1 MRRIGQ
7 DRLRRRTQGFTPLN
21 STLLETAPSLLR
33 SKVNEVWSKGAEQ
46 RAQEQGW
53 YWMAHPMVLA
63 RVNRLISG
71 DPGCDAYG
79 RLERL
84 YRERRWALPV
94 RRAVSLGCGFGNLE
108 RDLAKRGWVERIA
121 AYDLAEGAVAQA
133 RRLADEAGLSGITYA
148 VADLNT
154 LRLDPGSADAVFAH
168 SAVHHVQDLEHLY
181 FTVRAALRPR
191 GVFHLNE
198 FVGPTRFQWTDA
210 QLRLVNDFLDAL
222 PPRLRRVP
230 DGSLKGAMRRPGID
244 EMIAADPTEA
254 VRSADLVAALD
265 PFFKVVEER
274 RTGGALLHLALG
286 DIAQNFDPESAEDRA
301 ILLEL
306 FALEDRAMADGT
318 IGSDFAVVTAVP
330 RRWRRRVPRPGPAS
344 GGAPLIGPAAPRSP
358 LTRVSLSLPPV
369 RRLYDALR
377 RVDAASQAMRAEQ
390 DRLARDLARV
400 SGELAWMQAAA
411 QQALAQA
418 SAAQQRPA
426 PAPEGGAGSE
436 IDRLTAREMQSA
448 ALRHLPFLPGEIRID
463 ADGIQ
468 MEGHAGAPEGLTAN
482 MAFFVNGRRFDR
494 VEYPVLDP
502 ELAGRFS
509 EVCGMG
515 NIVRAVITEH
525 LDELRQARFWRFDAS
540 PTGRYVAAHWRKAVH
555 FMNPAFE
562 RAPMPPEPNIQR
574 VIGDTSVARFAM
586 GGATIFKNIEAYLAE
601 LGHGWADFPRILDWG
616 CGAGRVTRYM
626 LSETGCRVTGAD
638 IDPDNIA
645 WCRQAYPDGRF
656 EQVPL
661 RPPTAFEDG
670 AFDLVTGLSVMTH
683 LQERDQWL
691 WLGELRRVVRPGG
704 LAFLSVK
711 GPTQFAYNR
720 FPPHLYRLIQD
731 RGYLDLWRDGALDG
745 VIGDPEYY
753 RAAMHSRAYITERWS
768 RYFEV
773 VAIIDAIAGLQDFVV
788 LRRR

>member
-1 MRRIGQ
+1 
-7 DRLRRRTQGFTPLN
+7 LN
-21 STLLETAPSLLR
+21 STLLETAPSPLQ
-33 SKVNEVWSKGAEQ
+33 SKVNEVWSKDAEQ
-46 RAQEQGW
+46 RAEEQGW

-84 YRERRWALPV
+84 YRERRWALPIQ
-94 RRAVSLGCGFGNLE
+94 RAVSLGCGFGNLE
-108 RDLAKRGWVERIA
+108 RDLAARGLVKRIA

-133 RRLADEAGLSGITYA
+133 RRLADEAGLSGIDYA
-148 VADLNT
+148 VADLNA
-154 LRLDPGSADAVFAH
+154 LRLEPGSADAVFAH
-168 SAVHHVQDLEHLY
+168 SAVHHVRDLEHLY
-181 FTVRAALRPR
+181 DAVRAALRPR
-191 GVFHLNE
+191 GVFHLHE

-210 QLRLVNDFLDAL
+210 QLRLVNDFMDAL
-222 PPRLRRVP
+222 PPRLRRLP
-230 DGSLKGAMRRPGID
+230 DGSPKGAMRRPTVD

-254 VRSADLVAALD
+254 VRSAELVAALD

-286 DIAQNFDPESAEDRA
+286 DIAQNFDPDSAEDRA

-318 IGSDFAVVTAVP
+318 IGSDFAVLTAVP
-330 RRWRRRVPRPGPAS
+330 RRWRRRVPPPRLAAGH
-344 GGAPLIGPAAPRSP
+344 APPDGLAAAPRSP
-358 LTRVSLSLPPV
+358 LTRASLSLPPV

-377 RVDAASQAMRAEQ
+377 RADAASQAVRAEQ

-400 SGELAWMQAAA
+400 SGELASVQAAA
-411 QQALAQA
+411 QEALAQA
-418 SAAQQRPA
+418 SAAQRP
-426 PAPEGGAGSE
+426 PPGPDDGAGGE
-436 IDRLTAREMQSA
+436 VDRLTAREMQSA

-463 ADGIQ
+463 ADGVR

-502 ELAGRFS
+502 ELADRFS
-509 EVCGMG
+509 EVRGMG
-515 NIVRAVITEH
+515 NIVRAVMTEH

-540 PTGRYVAAHWRKAVH
+540 PTGRYVAAHWRQAMH

-562 RAPMPPEPNIQR
+562 RAPMPPVPNIQR
-574 VIGDTSVARFAM
+574 VIGDTSAARFAM

-601 LGHGWADFPRILDWG
+601 LGHCWADFPRILDWG

-670 AFDLVTGLSVMTH
+670 AFDLVLGLSVMTH

-691 WLGELRRVVRPGG
+691 WLGELQRVVRPGG
-704 LAFLSVK
+704 FAFLSVK

-720 FPPHLYRLIQD
+720 FPPHIYRLIQD

-753 RAAMHSRAYITERWS
+753 RSAMHSRAYITERWS

-773 VAIIDAIAGLQDFVV
+773 VAIVDAIAGLQDFVV